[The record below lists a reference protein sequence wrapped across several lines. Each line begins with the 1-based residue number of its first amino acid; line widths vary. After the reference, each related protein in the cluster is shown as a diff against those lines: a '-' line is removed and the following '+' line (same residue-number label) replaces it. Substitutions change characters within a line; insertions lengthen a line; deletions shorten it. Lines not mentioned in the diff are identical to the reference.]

1 MISRTHLQIFLNS
14 KTRQEIRVKR
24 DQESGVDSLLY
35 STTSTNDSTSL
46 EKLGGSPM
54 PNWWREHIQ
63 VAPDWAQV
71 SEDLPWMW
79 QLHTY
84 GLACLFLLLACV
96 AFFAILS
103 LRAQLSARPN
113 LSTLNGFLCLLGASR
128 ALGLFIDPYG
138 SKEIMPVVM
147 ISILWDLA
155 FPCLLSAFSLL
166 QLAFQQMTQVKL
178 APSRLSNETCVSVV
192 ITSHFCLAIA
202 SDILWTLQ
210 NSLMVVWL
218 VTQVMFTVW
227 GLYLCTAFLCKC
239 FTLLRSLTE
248 LPVVFLSQTDWV
260 GYENKGIL
268 QLNTLAKHS
277 FPSPN
282 RDPSSNRRKSSTF
295 TPKIRITDEND
306 QTFSYV
312 SDTSQHNSSDLPAN
326 VDKHSS
332 ACCTIS
338 SLMLKHAGD
347 YDTSMGCPRSPKPR
361 KVSSESPSV
370 YRATAIDSSSQC
382 QPLMDGQMKESTS
395 NHYRQSEVEELG
407 PMLPQHI
414 AKSSGYMS
422 RKRDMVPQLSP
433 RSSRHFCQEDFQFD
447 AHKLKPSRRSRV
459 EKLLRKMLLAAIL
472 GLTVCVLQVYR
483 IVGPHGLSAG
493 RRNAAV
499 VPWFCYQTL
508 YRVVE
513 FSMGVVLASITRQ
526 SLYTHCCHMYT
537 STGRKRSN
545 SMFT

>member
-1 MISRTHLQIFLNS
+1 MINRTYDQLLLNS
-14 KTRQEIRVKR
+14 KTRDEIRVKR
-24 DQESGVDSLLY
+24 DEELAVDSGLY
-35 STTSTNDSTSL
+35 STASTNDSTTL

-71 SEDLPWMW
+71 SEDLPWTW

-84 GLACLFLLLACV
+84 GLACLFLVLACV
-96 AFFAILS
+96 AFFTILS

-128 ALGLFIDPYG
+128 TIKPLQ
-138 SKEIMPVVM
+138 IMPVVM
-147 ISILWDLA
+147 IPILWDLA

-210 NSLMVVWL
+210 NSLMMSISL
-218 VTQVMFTVW
+218 VLN
-227 GLYLCTAFLCKC
+227 GNEKYK
-239 FTLLRSLTE
+239 
-248 LPVVFLSQTDWV
+248 
-260 GYENKGIL
+260 NKN
-268 QLNTLAKHS
+268 QLEK
-277 FPSPN
+277 PGP
-282 RDPSSNRRKSSTF
+282 
-295 TPKIRITDEND
+295 
-306 QTFSYV
+306 
-312 SDTSQHNSSDLPAN
+312 
-326 VDKHSS
+326 
-332 ACCTIS
+332 
-338 SLMLKHAGD
+338 
-347 YDTSMGCPRSPKPR
+347 PR
-361 KVSSESPSV
+361 KGRESSRIPAE
-370 YRATAIDSSSQC
+370 
-382 QPLMDGQMKESTS
+382 DGQVKESTT
-395 NHYRQSEVEELG
+395 NHYRQSEIEEMG
-407 PMLPQHI
+407 PMLPQHV

-422 RKRDMVPQLSP
+422 RKGDGIQHLSP

-447 AHKLKPSRRSRV
+447 AHKLKPSRQSRV

-493 RRNAAV
+493 QRNAAV

>member
-1 MISRTHLQIFLNS
+1 MINRTYDQLLLNS
-14 KTRQEIRVKR
+14 KTRDEIRVKR
-24 DQESGVDSLLY
+24 DEELAVDSGLY
-35 STTSTNDSTSL
+35 STASTNDSTTL

-71 SEDLPWMW
+71 SEDLPWTW

-84 GLACLFLLLACV
+84 GLACLFLVLACV
-96 AFFAILS
+96 AFFTILS

-147 ISILWDLA
+147 IPILWDLA

-210 NSLMVVWL
+210 NSLMMSISLVLNGNEKYKNKNQLEKPGPPRKGRESSRIPAEVRKMWRL
-218 VTQVMFTVW
+218 VT
-227 GLYLCTAFLCKC
+227 AA
-239 FTLLRSLTE
+239 S
-248 LPVVFLSQTDWV
+248 
-260 GYENKGIL
+260 
-268 QLNTLAKHS
+268 
-277 FPSPN
+277 
-282 RDPSSNRRKSSTF
+282 
-295 TPKIRITDEND
+295 
-306 QTFSYV
+306 
-312 SDTSQHNSSDLPAN
+312 

-347 YDTSMGCPRSPKPR
+347 CDTSRACPRSPKSR
-361 KVSSESPSV
+361 KISSGSPSGNP
-370 YRATAIDSSSQC
+370 AAPLESSSQC
-382 QPLMDGQMKESTS
+382 QPLMDGQVKESTT
-395 NHYRQSEVEELG
+395 NHYRQSEIEEMG
-407 PMLPQHI
+407 PMLPQHV

-422 RKRDMVPQLSP
+422 RKGDGIQHLSP

-447 AHKLKPSRRSRV
+447 AHKLKPSRQSRV

-493 RRNAAV
+493 QRNAAV